1 MSNTCEQALTEKSEQ
16 LLQAHQQIAEMEKLL
31 NATTKEVRVK
41 VGPAEGE
48 ITPGPQGDNW
58 TTVSMLVVTI
68 LSIYAG
74 IKLINKLIK

>member
-1 MSNTCEQALTEKSEQ
+1 MATTCEQALNEKSEQ
-16 LLQAHQQIAEMEKLL
+16 LLRAHQQIAEMEKLL

-41 VGPAEGE
+41 IGPAEGE

-58 TTVSMLVVTI
+58 TTVGMLVVTI

>member
-16 LLQAHQQIAEMEKLL
+16 LLQANQQIAEMEKLL

>member
-1 MSNTCEQALTEKSEQ
+1 MSNTCEKALNEKSEQ
-16 LLQAHQQIAEMEKLL
+16 LFQAHQQIAEMEKLL

-58 TTVSMLVVTI
+58 TTVSMLVVAI
-68 LSIYAG
+68 LSLYAG
-74 IKLINKLIK
+74 IKIINKLIR

>member
-1 MSNTCEQALTEKSEQ
+1 MSTNCEKALTEKTEQ
-16 LLQAHQQIAEMEKLL
+16 LFQAHQQIVEMEKLL
-31 NATTKEVRVK
+31 NATTKEIKVK

-58 TTVSMLVVTI
+58 TTVSMLVFAI
-68 LSIYAG
+68 LSVYAG